1 MLQRLRRPLSFLAAP
16 LLLIA
21 VVAVASAGDDAA
33 TKARGLLTQLESKQA
48 APALS
53 GAQADAGP
61 LADDSGE
68 DDADAT
74 PPVPTSNPLVAAA
87 MPIAEAHKAL
97 EKATQL
103 RAAGDVARAE
113 LAEDLALEWA
123 ETAVA
128 LTSAVEDERTADE
141 QGKLAIGAVTKAD
154 RARQLLE
161 EAIARRGR
169 LQATLDQLD
178 QELATKAIDA
188 GPPDGGKTAKK
199 KPAGGGK

>member
-1 MLQRLRRPLSFLAAP
+1 MLQRVRRPLAFLAAP
-16 LLLIA
+16 AFFLA
-21 VVAVASAGDDAA
+21 VIAVASAGDDAA
-33 TKARGLLTQLESKQA
+33 NKARTLLTQLESKQA

-61 LADDSGE
+61 LADETG
-68 DDADAT
+68 DDAGDAT
-74 PPVPTSNPLVAAA
+74 PPVATSNPVVAAA
-87 MPIAEAHKAL
+87 VPIAEAHKAL
-97 EKATQL
+97 EKAAQL
-103 RAAGDVARAE
+103 RSAGDVARAE
-113 LAEDLALEWA
+113 IAEDLALEWA

-128 LTSAVEDERTADE
+128 LVSAVEDERTADE
-141 QGKLAIGAVTKAD
+141 QGKLAIAAVTKAD

-188 GPPDGGKTAKK
+188 GPPDAKAPKK